1 MRSTGPRPRSWTV
14 TRGKAGVN
22 TRDNVA
28 GPEGAARLREN
39 GTAEAHVTSGCDARA
54 RGFMIAKAFA
64 PEPGVQPFAI
74 MERPAEGV
82 MPPSAASG
90 GTGTGRGTGD
100 EEGPCGEFP
109 GRADCPRADGL
120 FSGAS

>member
-82 MPPSAASG
+82 MPPV
-90 GTGTGRGTGD
+90 GRERGNGD
-100 EEGPCGEFP
+100 RKGH
-109 GRADCPRADGL
+109 GR
-120 FSGAS
+120 